1 MNNVVRKRIIQ
12 EYYAKRSRDY
22 DRQKSRTW
30 KTSQGFSSEVIDLTL
45 SALGASKNKLVLE
58 IGVGSGRNALPLMK
72 EVELQF
78 VGLDLSKEMLTLAH
92 IKMSAFKRCLSLILG
107 DAEHLPFIDEAFD
120 AIVCMSTMHYFT
132 FQDNMLKRLSRLLK
146 REGTFVYGDLTIH
159 ESDDQEFLETLERIL
174 SKAHSRYY
182 KPTEIRKLMKA
193 CGFHIPKIKTIAYKK
208 SYQSLIEDKGQYFRI
223 TPNRLHRFIR
233 NAPTDARTQYELTN
247 TEMTLYYTIITAQKV
262 N

>member
-30 KTSQGFSSEVIDLTL
+30 KTSQGFSSKVIDLTL

-78 VGLDLSKEMLTLAH
+78 VGLDLSKEMLTLAN

-107 DAEHLPFIDEAFD
+107 DAEHLPFVDEAFD

-223 TPNRLHRFIR
+223 TPKRLHRFIR